1 MKFWFDKEFE
11 EFLTYTENNKT
22 AIFPISKSICS
33 LWHSGIHLTDGNKP
47 IKNLLSGKI
56 IASSFDEKYK
66 ELKLDDYVK
75 KVSGSFILVQHSFN
89 LDKKEYN
96 FYILY
101 AGLLPY
107 ENYFFFKDSKYTKK
121 VQSDYSSYSLNKDF
135 PFYLKLKAKIIQGEY
150 FHRFGKTG
158 YVGTS
163 INITN
168 KVYSSEIT
176 GEYIEWDG
184 DGTES
189 IGLPVNALD
198 FDKNVFLNIEENAAL
213 YKTPE
218 YKIGTLKKGTFLKKR
233 TITYNYTKYHEITI
247 KGENINSLDK
257 TGFSFFDKKE
267 LGKSYRHPQN
277 NDDIYTSLASIS
289 WGVTGPSKEQ
299 DNLLKEHYKFL
310 KRYWPMTMIEKDP
323 NVDSNFKVLIPNT
336 IKYIKKK
343 GIQVILQ
350 NFKFRNKNQMESIN
364 KLPGSSVLDY
374 SYNVESIINQIDET
388 KNNII
393 VYNNKVIEHL
403 PLKEDINE
411 NINLFFCVKNENEFC
426 FLGIDWKYIDEL
438 DFLSNIAFSESRMEN
453 FELFSRTEYSQP
465 VKIQED
471 KSHTYMRAYYTTLS
485 QKYAIKFFSRENLVS
500 QNESWLFKL
509 IIDSDNTMKSDLPD
523 TCVPT
528 KLYITK
534 AYALPVCYVEDS
546 FVTSISRNATIKDV
560 SEGDSYRGL
569 RILTDSIQKN
579 AVDENQEIEI
589 TEPYKFWQ
597 EYIKCFNN
605 SESKNFDWAI
615 KYGKDSYGMARFNK
629 QIELDF
635 NIEKDTKQ
643 VDISSNSVIGYC
655 SEKFNLQGQ
664 NNEYI
669 SDVALFMQ
677 DGDEKNIKISK
688 DMIEKG
694 TQLYEIKDI
703 AGTGTKLYLP
713 NATELKLG
721 NVSAINK
728 AYAELVVTKLKIYIE
743 KSLIDN
749 SEFSK
754 KVIVFKNKKTVN
766 SFYLGYLKFNFDGKE
781 VTGTDVL
788 CDYIS
793 KENFSAENIKL
804 LLPFLTNLFTQPT
817 IKYES
822 STEDGS
828 SYIFVIN
835 CNLISFGESL
845 YVKKDDYKKIITR
858 NGKTNTLQL
867 PLIFTASELEKKV
880 DLIKTTEEDI
890 LITKMD
896 STVTV
901 KGQSYTF
908 IGSEENPYYIKS
920 TVPIKKKD
928 ILNLSKDFFKLNENS
943 DDKNKLYFNYSTVFD
958 VKDSDQKDLFPSN
971 LLEMKTY
978 SDFVA
983 TLCDTTTDEKLYKK
997 LAFICAI
1004 HPLEWDKSKYD
1015 DDFKEKVKD
1024 SIDITNI
1031 DAESEAKDLKSK
1043 FPESPKEPY
1052 LFFHPAVFIEKLE
1065 KCNLFEFNP
1074 YLAIDSIQTS
1084 YNKEIKVKS
1093 NPGFV
1098 PYENEKYKTTGGY
1111 STEITQV
1118 FNNDKKRSDGYIH
1131 EGVDIAI
1138 ERGLC
1143 GSVPIKSLI
1152 NGEIVYSG
1160 NQGNDHY
1167 GRFIVVKAKNQFSY
1181 NNKSYY
1187 IYYLLAHLSND
1198 SRIVTS
1204 GVVTPGQTVAYVGN
1218 TGHCNS
1224 KDLSAHDGE
1233 IKTRNGVAQN
1243 EEYRHLGYGAH
1254 LHLEVFRTPEIDFE
1268 TAFVKKDGINNSIT
1282 IYAKTNPIVNP
1293 FNFEEKYTNG
1303 DNY

>member
-47 IKNLLSGKI
+47 IKNLLGGKI

-184 DGTES
+184 DGSKS
-189 IGLPVNALD
+189 IGIPVNALD
-198 FDKNVFLNIEENAAL
+198 FDENVSLNTKENAAL

-218 YKIGTLKKGTFLKKR
+218 YKIGTLKEGTFLKKR
-233 TITYNYTKYHEITI
+233 TITHNNTKYHKISITGKDI
-247 KGENINSLDK
+247 KSLDK

-277 NDDIYTSLASIS
+277 NDDIYASLASIY
-289 WGVTGPSKEQ
+289 WGPTGPSKEE

-310 KRYWPMTMIEKDP
+310 KRYWPMTLIEKGPD
-323 NVDSNFKVLIPNT
+323 VDLNFKELIPKT
-336 IKYIKKK
+336 VQYIKKK

-350 NFKFRNKNQMESIN
+350 NFKSKNTKQISD
-364 KLPGSSVLDY
+364 LAGSSILDDY
-374 SYNVESIINQIDET
+374 YNVESIINQIDE
-388 KNNII
+388 KKSNII

-403 PLKEDINE
+403 PLKKDINE
-411 NINLFFCVKNENEFC
+411 NINLFFCVKNENDFC
-426 FLGIDWKYIDEL
+426 FLGIDWEYIDEL
-438 DFLSNIAFSESRMEN
+438 KFLELVAVSEIVNEE
-453 FELFSRTEYSQP
+453 FQPLRTMYSQP
-465 VKIQED
+465 VKTQKH
-471 KSHTYMRAYYTTLS
+471 KSDTYIHANNESLS

-509 IIDSDNTMKSDLPD
+509 IIDSDNKLKSDLPD
-523 TCVPT
+523 TCIPT

-534 AYALPVCYVEDS
+534 AYQLPDCYIEDIY
-546 FVTSISRNATIKDV
+546 VDSISRNATIKDV
-560 SEGDSYRGL
+560 SEGDIYRGL
-569 RILTDSIQKN
+569 RILTGGIQKN

-589 TEPYKFWQ
+589 TEPNKFWQ

-605 SESKNFDWAI
+605 SESKYFDWAI
-615 KYGKDSYGMARFNK
+615 KYGNASYGMARFNK
-629 QIELDF
+629 QIKLNF
-635 NIEKDTKQ
+635 NIEIDTEQ
-643 VDISSNSVIGYC
+643 VDISPNSVIGYC

-703 AGTGTKLYLP
+703 SGTGTRLYLP

-721 NVSAINK
+721 TVSVINK
-728 AYAELVVTKLKIYIE
+728 DYAELVVTKLKIYIE

-788 CDYIS
+788 CDYTS

-858 NGKTNTLQL
+858 NGKTNMLQL
-867 PLIFTASELEKKV
+867 PLVFTGAELEKEV
-880 DLIKTTEEDI
+880 VLIKTTEEDI

-908 IGSEENPYYIKS
+908 IDSEEKPYYIKS
-920 TVPIKKKD
+920 TVPIKNKD
-928 ILNLSKDFFKLNENS
+928 ILNLSKDFLKLNESS

-958 VKDSDQKDLFPSN
+958 VKDSNQNEFLPSDL
-971 LLEMKTY
+971 LKMKTY

-983 TLCDTTTDEKLYKK
+983 TLCDTSTKEKLYKK
-997 LAFICAI
+997 LAFVSAI

-1015 DDFKEKVKD
+1015 DDFKKKVKD
-1024 SIDITNI
+1024 SIDITNL
-1031 DAESEAKDLKSK
+1031 DAEYEAKDLKSK
-1043 FPESPKEPY
+1043 FPASPKEPY

-1098 PYENEKYKTTGGY
+1098 PYNSNYTETNGY
-1111 STEITQV
+1111 STMISQV
-1118 FNNDKKRSDGYIH
+1118 FNNPNSSGNYYH
-1131 EGVDIAI
+1131 EGVDISV
-1138 ERGLC
+1138 ERKEGI
-1143 GSVPIKSLI
+1143 PIKSLI
-1152 NGEIVYSG
+1152 NGEVVYS
-1160 NQGNDHY
+1160 NDQSDWTY
-1167 GRFIVVKAKNQFSY
+1167 GRFIVIKANNKY
-1181 NNKSYY
+1181 NNYN
-1187 IYYLLAHLSND
+1187 IFYLLGHLDRNKKNSWEKSISLSRND
-1198 SRIVTS
+1198 
-1204 GVVTPGQTVAYVGN
+1204 
-1218 TGHCNS
+1218 CWFCW
-1224 KDLSAHDGE
+1224 K
-1233 IKTRNGVAQN
+1233 
-1243 EEYRHLGYGAH
+1243 YRP
-1254 LHLEVFRTPEIDFE
+1254 LHIWRC
-1268 TAFVKKDGINNSIT
+1268 
-1282 IYAKTNPIVNP
+1282 
-1293 FNFEEKYTNG
+1293 
-1303 DNY
+1303 

>member
-107 ENYFFFKDSKYTKK
+107 ENYFFFKGSKYTKK

-233 TITYNYTKYHEITI
+233 TITNNYTKYHEITI

-289 WGVTGPSKEQ
+289 WGATGPSKEQ

-310 KRYWPMTMIEKDP
+310 KRYWPMTLIEKGPD
-323 NVDSNFKVLIPNT
+323 VDLNFKELIPKT
-336 IKYIKKK
+336 IQYIKKK
-343 GIQVILQ
+343 EIQVILQ
-350 NFKFRNKNQMESIN
+350 NFKSKYKNQMESIN

-374 SYNVESIINQIDET
+374 SYNVESIINQIDEK

-411 NINLFFCVKNENEFC
+411 NINLFFCVKNENDFC

-438 DFLSNIAFSESRMEN
+438 KFLEFVAVSEIVNEE
-453 FELFSRTEYSQP
+453 FQLLRTMYSQP
-465 VKIQED
+465 VKTQKH
-471 KSHTYMRAYYTTLS
+471 KSDTYMRAYYTTLS

-605 SESKNFDWAI
+605 SESKYFDWAI
-615 KYGKDSYGMARFNK
+615 KYGNASYGMARFNK
-629 QIELDF
+629 QIKLNF
-635 NIEKDTKQ
+635 NIEIDTEQ
-643 VDISSNSVIGYC
+643 VDISPNTIIGYC
-655 SEKFNLQGQ
+655 SEKTNVQEQ
-664 NNEYI
+664 NNEYTT
-669 SDVALFMQ
+669 DVALFMQ

-728 AYAELVVTKLKIYIE
+728 DYAELLVSKLKIYIE
-743 KSLIDN
+743 KSLINN

-754 KVIVFKNKKTVN
+754 KSIVFKDNKTVN

-788 CDYIS
+788 NDYTS
-793 KENFSAENIKL
+793 KETFSTENIRQ
-804 LLPFLTNLFTQPT
+804 LLPFLTNIFTQPT

-822 STEDGS
+822 YTEDGS

-845 YVKKDDYKKIITR
+845 YVKKDDYPKTITR
-858 NGKTNTLQL
+858 KGKTNMLQL
-867 PLIFTASELEKKV
+867 PLVFTGAELEKEV
-880 DLIKTTEEDI
+880 VLIKTTEEDI

-928 ILNLSKDFFKLNENS
+928 ILNLSKDFLKLNENS

-1074 YLAIDSIQTS
+1074 YEGKSGMDLNGNAWQCID
-1084 YNKEIKVKS
+1084 
-1093 NPGFV
+1093 NPGFAPYDASYFGTKFNGYASTINVTFNV
-1098 PYENEKYKTTGGY
+1098 PLNGKNHAGIDLDGARDF
-1111 STEITQV
+1111 STP
-1118 FNNDKKRSDGYIH
+1118 IH
-1131 EGVDIAI
+1131 
-1138 ERGLC
+1138 
-1143 GSVPIKSLI
+1143 SLI
-1152 NGEIVYSG
+1152 FATVIGTGYHSEWG
-1160 NQGNDHY
+1160 NY
-1167 GRFIVVKAKNQFSY
+1167 VVLQ
-1181 NNKSYY
+1181 NNKDTTLFY
-1187 IYYLLAHLSND
+1187 ILAHLHKIIINA
-1198 SRIVTS
+1198 
-1204 GVVTPGQTVAYVGN
+1204 GVVVPKMVIGYVGN
-1218 TGHCNS
+1218 TGNCWSTCGNKYTKS
-1224 KDLSAHDGE
+1224 IRVDTSPKDLADGWG
-1233 IKTRNGVAQN
+1233 R
-1243 EEYRHLGYGAH
+1243 H
-1254 LHLEVFRTPEIDFE
+1254 LHLQV
-1268 TAFVKKDGINNSIT
+1268 VKEPKSNSKKIYNNGILTGMNT
-1282 IYAKTNPIVNP
+1282 IAVNP
-1293 FNFEEKYTNG
+1293 FKHNEPWVK
-1303 DNY
+1303 

>member
-135 PFYLKLKAKIIQGEY
+135 PFYLKLKAKIIQGEN

-233 TITYNYTKYHEITI
+233 TITHNYTKYHVITI

-267 LGKSYRHPQN
+267 LGKSYRHPKN
-277 NDDIYTSLASIS
+277 NDDIYASLIYWSP
-289 WGVTGPSKEQ
+289 TGPSKEQ

-310 KRYWPMTMIEKDP
+310 KRYWPMTLIEKGPD
-323 NVDSNFKVLIPNT
+323 VDLNFKELIPKT
-336 IKYIKKK
+336 IQYIKKK

-350 NFKFRNKNQMESIN
+350 NFKSKYKNQMESIN

-374 SYNVESIINQIDET
+374 SYNVESIINQIDEK

-411 NINLFFCVKNENEFC
+411 NINLFFCVKNENDFC

-438 DFLSNIAFSESRMEN
+438 KFLEFVAVSEIVNEE
-453 FELFSRTEYSQP
+453 FQPLRTMYSQP
-465 VKIQED
+465 VKTQKH
-471 KSHTYMRAYYTTLS
+471 KSDTYIHANNESLS
-485 QKYAIKFFSRENLVS
+485 QKNGIKFFTRENLVP

-509 IIDSDNTMKSDLPD
+509 IIDSDNKLKSDLPD
-523 TCVPT
+523 TCIPT

-534 AYALPVCYVEDS
+534 AYQLPDCYIED
-546 FVTSISRNATIKDV
+546 FYVDSISRNATIKDV
-560 SEGDSYRGL
+560 SEGDIYRGL
-569 RILTDSIQKN
+569 RILTGDIQKN

-589 TEPYKFWQ
+589 TEPNKFWQ

-605 SESKNFDWAI
+605 SESKYFDWAI
-615 KYGKDSYGMARFNK
+615 KYGNASYGMARFNK

-703 AGTGTKLYLP
+703 SGTGTRLYLP

-721 NVSAINK
+721 TVSVINK
-728 AYAELVVTKLKIYIE
+728 DYAELLVSKLKIYIE

-788 CDYIS
+788 CDSTS

-804 LLPFLTNLFTQPT
+804 LLPFLTNIFTQPT

-822 STEDGS
+822 YTEYGS

-858 NGKTNTLQL
+858 NGKTNMLQL
-867 PLIFTASELEKKV
+867 PLVFTGAELEKEV
-880 DLIKTTEEDI
+880 VLIKTTEEDI

-908 IGSEENPYYIKS
+908 IDSEEKPYYIKS
-920 TVPIKKKD
+920 TVPIKNKD
-928 ILNLSKDFFKLNENS
+928 ILNLSKDFLKLNES
-943 DDKNKLYFNYSTVFD
+943 SADKTKLYFNYSTVFD
-958 VKDSDQKDLFPSN
+958 VKDSNQNEFLPSDL
-971 LLEMKTY
+971 LKMKTY

-983 TLCDTTTDEKLYKK
+983 TLCDTSTKEKLYKK
-997 LAFICAI
+997 LAFVSAI

-1015 DDFKEKVKD
+1015 DDFKKKVKD
-1024 SIDITNI
+1024 SIDITNL

-1043 FPESPKEPY
+1043 FPASPKEPY

-1074 YLAIDSIQTS
+1074 YLLIDSIQTS

-1098 PYENEKYKTTGGY
+1098 PYENGKYKTTGGY
-1111 STEITQV
+1111 STNITQV

-1254 LHLEVFRTPEIDFE
+1254 LHLEVFRTEENDFKE
-1268 TAFVKKDGINNSIT
+1268 KFINSKTNPISIL
-1282 IYAKTNPIVNP
+1282 ARGNPIVNP
-1293 FNFEEKYTNG
+1293 FNFEEQYTNG
-1303 DNY
+1303 GKY